1 MATVTRVPLS
11 SSTNFRGIKIA
22 ATATPGTALHTAAAG
37 VLGADEIYIIIY
49 NSDTQGRLV
58 TLEWGGVT
66 APDDN
71 LAQMVPAQSNLL
83 IAGGLCL
90 QNGLVLRAFA
100 AAANVVTAFGYVNRI
115 VN

>member
-1 MATVTRVPLS
+1 MATVTTVPLS

-37 VLGADEIYIIIY
+37 TTGADELYIWVY
-49 NSDTQGRLV
+49 NSDTQGRLF

-71 LAQMVPAQSNLL
+71 FAQMIPAQTTLL
-83 IAGGLCL
+83 VAPGMRL
-90 QNGLVLRAFA
+90 QNGLTVRAYGAALNVLIAH
-100 AAANVVTAFGYVNRI
+100 GYVNRI